1 MSLLTASEPRTAP
14 GLDLDSQTAIRLEK
28 ISVRYRVSEEQ
39 IGTFKEYMI
48 RRIQGRVNHRQFLA
62 LNGVDLEVE
71 RGEIFGVIGRNGA
84 GKSTLLKVI
93 SRVIRASDGRVVVR
107 GRVAP
112 LLELGAG
119 FHPELTGRENVF
131 LNGTLLGH
139 SRREVQQKFDA
150 ILEFA
155 DLGGFIEA
163 PLRTYSTGMV
173 GRLGFAVATAWMPD
187 ILLLDEILTVG
198 DEAFQAKCLER
209 IRAFRNSQATVVMVS
224 HSAATIRSMCRRAV
238 WLDHGEVRLLGE
250 ATPVTEA
257 YQSFLDQT
265 RQGGGE
271 LPRERGPDPRARRL
285 PP

>member
-1 MSLLTASEPRTAP
+1 
-14 GLDLDSQTAIRLEK
+14 
-28 ISVRYRVSEEQ
+28 
-39 IGTFKEYMI
+39 
-48 RRIQGRVNHRQFLA
+48 
-62 LNGVDLEVE
+62 
-71 RGEIFGVIGRNGA
+71 
-84 GKSTLLKVI
+84 
-93 SRVIRASDGRVVVR
+93 
-107 GRVAP
+107 
-112 LLELGAG
+112 
-119 FHPELTGRENVF
+119 
-131 LNGTLLGH
+131 
-139 SRREVQQKFDA
+139 VQQKFDA

>member
-48 RRIQGRVNHRQFLA
+48 RKIQGRVNHRQFLA
-62 LNGVDLEVE
+62 LNSVDLEVE

-119 FHPELTGRENVF
+119 FHPE
-131 LNGTLLGH
+131 
-139 SRREVQQKFDA
+139 
-150 ILEFA
+150 
-155 DLGGFIEA
+155 
-163 PLRTYSTGMV
+163 
-173 GRLGFAVATAWMPD
+173 PD
-187 ILLLDEILTVG
+187 G
-198 DEAFQAKCLER
+198 A
-209 IRAFRNSQATVVMVS
+209 
-224 HSAATIRSMCRRAV
+224 
-238 WLDHGEVRLLGE
+238 
-250 ATPVTEA
+250 
-257 YQSFLDQT
+257 
-265 RQGGGE
+265 
-271 LPRERGPDPRARRL
+271 RERVP
-285 PP
+285 